1 MKILDQTFFINLMV
15 ALKISSN
22 AVFDKIILVFYSAS
36 CT

>member
-22 AVFDKIILVFYSAS
+22 AVFDKILVFYSAS
-36 CT
+36 